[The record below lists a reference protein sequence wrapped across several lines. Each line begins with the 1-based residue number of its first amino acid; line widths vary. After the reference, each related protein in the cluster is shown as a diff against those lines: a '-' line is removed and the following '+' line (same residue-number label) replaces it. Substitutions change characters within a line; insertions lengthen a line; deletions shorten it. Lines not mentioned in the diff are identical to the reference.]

1 MRIDEA
7 DRATLSAWESE
18 LAARY
23 AALAAAGLK
32 LDVTRGKPNSQQLDL
47 SDQLDGVLGA
57 NYRGEDGT
65 DLRNYGGLDVIP
77 EAKQLFAPVLQV
89 PADNVLVGGNS
100 SLTLM
105 WQCALYGMHFGFD
118 GTQSAWRNGGPVRF
132 ICPVPGYDRHFGICE
147 HLGIEMVT
155 VPMTENGPDMDAVE
169 ALVDSDPAIRGMWVV
184 PRFSNPT
191 GAVCDEA
198 TVERCAALGKRAA
211 RGFRIFWDDAY
222 AVHALERT
230 APKLAPVFAACQRA
244 GTEDSVLLFGSTSKI
259 THAGAGVAFLAASAA
274 NLAAIRQHMGFS
286 SIGPDKVNQK
296 RHVAFL
302 KDYAG
307 VLEHMDGHAELLRP
321 RFAAVLDTLERELA
335 GTGMGTWSRP
345 QGGYFVS
352 FDTRP
357 GLAKEVV
364 RLAAEAGVKLTPA
377 GATFPYGKDPADSN
391 IRIAPS
397 FPTQAEIEQAMEV
410 FVVCVK
416 LASVRQ
422 QLGAA

>member
-7 DRATLSAWESE
+7 DRATLTRWESE
-18 LAARY
+18 FAARH

-32 LDVTRGKPNSQQLDL
+32 LDVTRGKPNSAQLDL
-47 SDQLDGVLGA
+47 ADRLDGVLGA
-57 NYRGEDGT
+57 NYRGNDGT
-65 DLRNYGGLDVIP
+65 DLRNYGGIDGIP

-89 PADNVLVGGNS
+89 PVDNMLVGGNS

-118 GTQSAWRNGGPVRF
+118 GPQSAWRNGGPVKF

-169 ALVDSDPAIRGMWVV
+169 ALIDSDPAIRGMWVV

-198 TVERCAALGKRAA
+198 TVRRCAALGQRATP
-211 RGFRIFWDDAY
+211 GFRLFWDDAY
-222 AVHALERT
+222 AVHALERD
-230 APKLAPVFAACQRA
+230 ASKLAPIFDACRRA
-244 GTEDSVLLFGSTSKI
+244 GTDDSVLLFGSTSKI

-296 RHVAFL
+296 RHVALL

-307 VLEHMDGHAELLRP
+307 VLDHMDGHAALLRP
-321 RFAAVLDTLERELA
+321 RFAAVLDALERELA
-335 GTGMGTWSRP
+335 GTGMGSWSRP
-345 QGGYFVS
+345 RGGYFVS

-397 FPTQAEIEQAMEV
+397 FPTQAEIERAMEV

-422 QLGAA
+422 RLAG

>member
-65 DLRNYGGLDVIP
+65 DLRNYGGLDGIP